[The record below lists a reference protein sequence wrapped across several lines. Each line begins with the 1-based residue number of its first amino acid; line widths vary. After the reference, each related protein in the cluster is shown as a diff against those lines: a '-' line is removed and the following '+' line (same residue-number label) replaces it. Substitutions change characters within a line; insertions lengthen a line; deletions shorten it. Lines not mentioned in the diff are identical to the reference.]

1 MKIRKGDTIQVISGK
16 DKGKKGKV
24 IRVFPKENK
33 IVVEGIGK
41 VYRHTRPKRE
51 GEKGQRVEIFSPI
64 AISNV
69 LLVCPKC
76 GRPTRIGYKGLDKDK
91 KKRACRKCGEV
102 IG

>member
-1 MKIRKGDTIQVISGK
+1 MKIKKGDTIQVISGK

-24 IRVFPKENK
+24 VKVFPKENK
-33 IVVEGIGK
+33 ITVEGIGK

-64 AISNV
+64 AVSNV

-76 GRPTRIGYKGLDKDK
+76 GKLTRIGYKIVEKGE
-91 KKRACRKCGEV
+91 KKRMCKKCKEV
-102 IG
+102 I